1 MQKDDKRGKEETC
14 RNKFFSSPQN
24 IGKSPKKIIRYKS
37 SQTKE
42 ERNQPHLKEIG
53 SHFLCQKRDK

>member
-24 IGKSPKKIIRYKS
+24 IGESPKKIIRNNQEEYIAHLSK
-37 SQTKE
+37 KE
-42 ERNQPHLKEIG
+42 SRKINMRL
-53 SHFLCQKRDK
+53 